1 MRAFVSMRKY
11 IIANANVLQRIES
24 LELKQ
29 VATEQKMDEILDR
42 LDDGTTTPI
51 YGIVFEGKVF
61 DARLGVSNI
70 IKLVETHE
78 KNPKSHEDI
87 RRILSV
93 NRQVLMSDLL

>member
-1 MRAFVSMRKY
+1 MSFFTY
-11 IIANANVLQRIES
+11 IAGGFGNNIE
-24 LELKQ
+24 KQ
-29 VATEQKMDEILDR
+29 VEAIQQETGVAGSAIS
-42 LDDGTTTPI
+42 
-51 YGIVFEGKVF
+51 
-61 DARLGVSNI
+61 VSNI